1 MTQLVSTDLNRIRW
15 SRRGLFSIALLAGT
29 FAADGAMAEVKLP
42 NIFTDS
48 MVLQQK
54 QENRIWG
61 KDNPGQ
67 VVTISVGE
75 KKLTATTDAAGNW
88 EAKLPAMEV
97 GAALTITVVGSSTK
111 TISDVLVGE
120 VWVCSGQSNMQWSV
134 AQSNDP
140 DLERLAANYPNIR
153 MINFPQTGSQEPIW
167 SHDDRKWKVCNPEN
181 VSQFS
186 AVGYFFARQIHQ
198 TTGVPIGMVNNAWGG
213 SACEAWVN
221 PELLKSDGRFNKM
234 MDNWSANA
242 ERFKALSEKKDRS
255 KEEEDQLKNLGNQ
268 MRGNQRPANIYNGV
282 LKSHLGYGIKGAIWY
297 QGESNASR
305 AYQYRDLFP
314 LMIDNWRKEWG
325 QGDFPFYWVQLADF
339 KAEAKEPAESDWAE
353 LREAQTMTLDR
364 LAHTGQAVIIDIGEG
379 KDIHPKNK
387 VDVGRRLA
395 RLALANE
402 YGIQVDPQSP
412 RYAAMQADADAI
424 VLSFNHLTSGWRP
437 FDVNEPIGFTIAG
450 EDKKFYPAV
459 AKIVEGN
466 KVRVSSPSVPKPV
479 SVRYAWADNPVC
491 NMFSTS
497 GLPLTPFRTDN
508 WPGVTAGRE

>member
-67 VVTISVGE
+67 AVTISVGE
-75 KKLTATTDAAGNW
+75 TKLTATTDAAGNW

-97 GAALTITVVGSSTK
+97 GAPLTITVVGSSTK

-181 VSQFS
+181 VPQFS

-242 ERFKALSEKKDRS
+242 ARFKTLSDKKDRS

-305 AYQYRDLFP
+305 AYQYRELFP
-314 LMIDNWRKEWG
+314 LMIKNWRERWG
-325 QGDFPFYWVQLADF
+325 QGDFPFYYVQLADF
-339 KAEAKEPAESDWAE
+339 KNENPTPGESDWAE
-353 LREAQTMTLDR
+353 LREAQTMTMDR
-364 LAHTGQAVIIDIGEG
+364 LPNVGEAVIIDLGEG
-379 KDIHPKNK
+379 KDIHPRNK
-387 VDVGRRLA
+387 LGVGMRLA
-395 RLALANE
+395 AWALANQ
-402 YGIQVDPQSP
+402 YGLEVPHRSP
-412 RYAAMQADADAI
+412 RYREMKIEGDKAI
-424 VLSFNHLTSGWRP
+424 LSFAHVEGWRP
-437 FDVNEPIGFTIAG
+437 FDVPAPLGFTIAG
-450 EDKKFYPAV
+450 EDKVFHSAA
-459 AKIVEGN
+459 AKILPDGRIE
-466 KVRVSSPSVPKPV
+466 VSSPSVPKPLA
-479 SVRYAWADNPVC
+479 VRYAWADNPVV
-491 NMFSTS
+491 NLYSNQDF
-497 GLPLTPFRTDN
+497 PLTPFRTDDWQGITFGKN
-508 WPGVTAGRE
+508 